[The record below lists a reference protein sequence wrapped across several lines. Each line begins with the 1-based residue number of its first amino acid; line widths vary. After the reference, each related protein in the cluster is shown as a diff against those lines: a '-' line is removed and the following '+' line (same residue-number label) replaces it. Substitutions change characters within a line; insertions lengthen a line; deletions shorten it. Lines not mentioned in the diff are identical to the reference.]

1 MKSFGSNLRYYRHLT
16 KISQQKLGDLLG
28 FSARTISDWECN
40 NTEPDLK
47 TLKNIAKVLN
57 VTIDEL
63 LDF

>member
-1 MKSFGSNLRYYRHLT
+1 MKSFGSNLRYYRYLT

-57 VTIDEL
+57 VTVDEL